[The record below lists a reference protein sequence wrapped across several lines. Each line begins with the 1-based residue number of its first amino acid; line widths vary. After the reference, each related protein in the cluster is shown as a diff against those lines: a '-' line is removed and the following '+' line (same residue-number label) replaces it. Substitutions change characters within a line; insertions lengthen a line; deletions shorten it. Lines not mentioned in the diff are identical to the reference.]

1 MITETEYTDY
11 LGVEAPTDFKVLIDI
26 AIGMLLERCPQFP
39 KNSNEMDKFGNDTQD
54 TLKKTLIL
62 QINHLDN
69 NRELLEGS
77 SGGSFSIGK
86 YSESSE
92 VEVYPIAITSL
103 LAIAGICNLWIQPAN
118 GCRRCNV

>member
-1 MITETEYTDY
+1 MITEKEYTDY

-39 KNSNEMDKFGNDTQD
+39 KNSDNMDKFGTDTQD

>member
-1 MITETEYTDY
+1 MITQDEYKDY
-11 LGVEAPTDFKVLIDI
+11 LGVDTPSDFKVLIDI
-26 AIGMLLERCPQFP
+26 AVSMLLLRCPQFP
-39 KNSNEMDKFGNDTQD
+39 RNDSEMDRFGTDTQE

-92 VEVYPIAITSL
+92 IEVYPIAITSL
-103 LAIAGICNLWIQPAN
+103 LAIAGICNLWVQPAN